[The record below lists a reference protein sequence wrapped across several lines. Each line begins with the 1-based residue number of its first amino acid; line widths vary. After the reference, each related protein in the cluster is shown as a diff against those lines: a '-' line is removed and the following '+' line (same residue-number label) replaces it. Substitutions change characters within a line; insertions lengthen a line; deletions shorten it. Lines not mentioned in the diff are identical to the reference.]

1 MKSLH
6 GHRRFGWLMVLPA
19 LITLLVVGI
28 VPFIYAIF
36 LAVHKFSPNPAIA
49 PRFDALGNLWA
60 LFRDPQ
66 FTGALRTTG
75 IMLVVSVLLNMT
87 LGLGLALALT
97 RINRFRRALVSL
109 ILIPSALAPIVVG
122 VTWWMMFS
130 PRYGPVNGILEQ
142 WFQIPGI
149 EWTIRMPSALIAIV
163 VGIVWQTMPVTA
175 MILFGGLLSIS
186 DSLIEAAQLDGA
198 NGGQILRHVQIPL
211 LRPYFL
217 IAGLLT
223 FISTALAYE
232 IPFFTTEGGPGNETV
247 TVGIYLYKLAFNFG
261 DYGRA
266 SMMSLLI
273 VIALAILANL
283 YFWAVSDKRSPPKRA

>member
-1 MKSLH
+1 MKLQH
-6 GHRRFGWLMVLPA
+6 GYRRFGWFLVTPA
-19 LITLLVVGI
+19 LATLLLVGLI
-28 VPFIYAIF
+28 PLIYAIF

-49 PRFDALGNLWA
+49 PRFDALGNFTA

-66 FTGALRTTG
+66 FTGALKTTG
-75 IMLVVSVLLNMT
+75 IMLVVAVTLNMT
-87 LGLGLALALT
+87 LGLALALALT
-97 RINRFRRALVSL
+97 RIGRFRKVLVSL

-130 PRYGPVNGILEQ
+130 TRYGPVNGILEQ
-142 WFQIPGI
+142 WFNIPGI
-149 EWTIRMPSALIAIV
+149 EWTIRMPSALFTIIIGV
-163 VGIVWQTMPVTA
+163 VWQTLPVTA

-198 NGGQILRHVQIPL
+198 NFWGILRHIQIPL

-232 IPFFTTEGGPGNETV
+232 VPFFTTEGGPGNETV
-247 TVGIYLYKLAFNFG
+247 TVGIYLYKLAFNFA

-273 VIALAILANL
+273 VIVLAILANL
-283 YFWAVSDKRSPPKRA
+283 YIWAVSDNKTRTKRA